1 MRDLLEGERSL
12 FCFVEQ
18 YIFNDWSNELD
29 IMNYGKVGRPFR
41 YAETYIKLLAY
52 IRYHFNLPYR

>member
-1 MRDLLEGERSL
+1 LFCFVL

-29 IMNYGKVGRPFR
+29 IMNDGKVGRPFR
-41 YAETYIKLLAY
+41 YAETYI
-52 IRYHFNLPYR
+52 H